1 MSLVLNLFQE
11 IIMSNYLAS
20 VKKGVREF
28 KSVLYDL
35 KQLRDCVLL
44 WVNPGVTAVVITNQ
58 GFLKDQ
64 TYTLTVSKNELN
76 LLLQSAYTKQ
86 EFCLDLK
93 MGILK
98 KDGVIHS
105 LDQVTIMNTYFQRAL
120 EDVSAKGAHVY
131 QR

>member
-1 MSLVLNLFQE
+1 M
-11 IIMSNYLAS
+11 
-20 VKKGVREF
+20 
-28 KSVLYDL
+28 
-35 KQLRDCVLL
+35 
-44 WVNPGVTAVVITNQ
+44 
-58 GFLKDQ
+58 
-64 TYTLTVSKNELN
+64 
-76 LLLQSAYTKQ
+76 
-86 EFCLDLK
+86 DLK